1 MEDDDDD
8 VVDDEDNEDN
18 VDDDD
23 DDDADDDDD
32 DEDDDSEGD
41 KWLINDLCPF
51 SSEGQRHPY
60 LLMELIIGDY
70 LNYHFILFFT
80 ILWSY
85 SEEGDIRL
93 FVIIFF
99 YFIYL
104 FFYYYNFYS
113 FDFFATNQT
122 SF

>member
-18 VDDDD
+18 VDDDDD

-51 SSEGQRHPY
+51 SSQGHRHPY
-60 LLMELIIGDY
+60 LLMELIIEDY
-70 LNYHFILFFT
+70 LNYHFF
-80 ILWSY
+80 
-85 SEEGDIRL
+85 
-93 FVIIFF
+93 FF
-99 YFIYL
+99 YNSVEL
-104 FFYYYNFYS
+104 F
-113 FDFFATNQT
+113 
-122 SF
+122 